1 MTRHLKMQF
10 ENTVPDEI
18 GLSQKGVSFRH
29 SPCKGDRV
37 IVLNPKTLDSQ
48 TVHCAGGTNVT
59 YRTNFV
65 QELRNAKSI
74 RVFMADGTSVR
85 VKFGKHQPRC
95 RVVDIVRDVY

>member
-18 GLSQKGVSFRH
+18 SLSQKGMSFRH

-37 IVLNPKTLDSQ
+37 IALDPKTFNSQ

-59 YRTNFV
+59 YRGDFIR
-65 QELRNAKSI
+65 ELRNAKSI
-74 RVFMADGTSVR
+74 RAFMADGTPVR
-85 VKFGKHQPRC
+85 VKFGEHHPRC
-95 RVVDIVRDVY
+95 RVVDIIRDVY